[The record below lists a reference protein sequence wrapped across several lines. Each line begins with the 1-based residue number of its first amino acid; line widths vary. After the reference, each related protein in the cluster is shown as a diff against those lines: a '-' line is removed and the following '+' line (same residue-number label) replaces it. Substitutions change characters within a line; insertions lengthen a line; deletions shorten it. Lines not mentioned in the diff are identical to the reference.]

1 MEIIMSILMEDLIV
15 DKETKY
21 QIALVEMQIGG
32 LELKFALSHSLTD
45 WEKTKLRGEIN
56 DLRDKRL
63 ALKGMFRLS

>member
-1 MEIIMSILMEDLIV
+1 MDISMSLHRGLIV

-45 WEKTKLRGEIN
+45 WEKAKLRGEIN
-56 DLRDKRL
+56 YLRDKRL
-63 ALKGMFRLS
+63 YLKGAFRLS